1 MNDFLIFGSTG
12 LTGGYFLDEV
22 KNRNKKYHL
31 FTRKLI
37 KDGSEYYGPY
47 TNYKTIN
54 ILLDLINNLYPLRIS
69 NYNLSEKQINSKNEK
84 LSLRILK
91 KAGNTLILGFQIGSS
106 VDMNES
112 LISEKEYDSNIR
124 SVKQILK
131 GKFSPSKDLLKE
143 KMYNY
148 SKNMLSLIHI

>member
-1 MNDFLIFGSTG
+1 M
-12 LTGGYFLDEV
+12 
-22 KNRNKKYHL
+22 

-91 KAGNTLILGFQIGSS
+91 KAGNTLILGFQKGDS
-106 VDMNES
+106 VDLNES
-112 LISEKEYDSNIR
+112 
-124 SVKQILK
+124 
-131 GKFSPSKDLLKE
+131 
-143 KMYNY
+143 
-148 SKNMLSLIHI
+148 